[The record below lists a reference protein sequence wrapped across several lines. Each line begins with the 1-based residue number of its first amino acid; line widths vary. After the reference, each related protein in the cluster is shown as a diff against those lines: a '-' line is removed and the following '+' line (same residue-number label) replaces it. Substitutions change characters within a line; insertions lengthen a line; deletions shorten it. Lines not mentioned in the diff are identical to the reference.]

1 MDYGGLCAEKTVRRP
16 SVLPLCGIVARVF
29 EPVRLVVG
37 RRHGQTVAAVVLDCF
52 GVALDPDETDVVAVV
67 HAQETHPEIGVFLAR
82 ESLADPAEDPAFR
95 DSVDD
100 VFRIG
105 VDDHVRTLEL
115 ERFERHAHGHQL
127 HAVVGREAESLRQ
140 LLAVVSREKHCAVAA
155 RPGVSEGRAV
165 GVDGDRR
172 QNIRRLEIK
181 HRVYDGM
188 FRSGFPGLAPAVP
201 PPAVSRFIRRLFRPV
216 PCPESFS
223 PGKRHSCN
231 CVPVWCRPDRSER
244 RTAGLRWHTFP

>member
-1 MDYGGLCAEKTVRRP
+1 MNEKKIHILSLLAALTSAVIFGMSFMFSKLALEVAQPTVLLAFRFA
-16 SVLPLCGIVARVF
+16 VA
-29 EPVRLVVG
+29 
-37 RRHGQTVAAVVLDCF
+37 VAAMTLVI
-52 GVALDPDETDVVAVV
+52 AV
-67 HAQETHPEIGVFLAR
+67 I
-82 ESLADPAEDPAFR
+82 
-95 DSVDD
+95 
-100 VFRIG
+100 
-105 VDDHVRTLEL
+105 
-115 ERFERHAHGHQL
+115 
-127 HAVVGREAESLRQ
+127 
-140 LLAVVSREKHCAVAA
+140 LAVVSREKHCAVAA

-172 QNIRRLEIK
+172 QNMRRLEIK

-201 PPAVSRFIRRLFRPV
+201 PPAVSRFIRRPFRPV

-244 RTAGLRWHTFP
+244 RTASLRWHTFP